1 MSRLFQDYLPIGSIV
16 TLKLFDVK
24 FMIVGQMIA
33 NEEDKL
39 IYDYRIVEWPQG
51 YRTKEKSY
59 LINHT
64 DIDGIYFIGMQDV
77 SEFDYVFG
85 LDDERK
91 LARDNGFKE
100 SKGSRGFLKEQFRK
114 SE

>member
-1 MSRLFQDYLPIGSIV
+1 MSRLFQDYLPIGSII
-16 TLKLFDVK
+16 TLPELFDVK
-24 FMIVGQMIA
+24 FMIVGQMITD
-33 NEEDKL
+33 EEDKL

-51 YRTKEKSY
+51 CRTKAEKSY

-85 LDDERK
+85 LADKRK
-91 LARDNGFKE
+91 IARNNGFKD
-100 SKGSRGFLKEQFRK
+100 SKGSKGPQLDKQL
-114 SE
+114 

>member
-77 SEFDYVFG
+77 SEFDYV
-85 LDDERK
+85 LD
-91 LARDNGFKE
+91 LMMNE
-100 SKGSRGFLKEQFRK
+100 SLQETMDSKNPKALEVF
-114 SE
+114 

>member
-1 MSRLFQDYLPIGSIV
+1 MSRLFQDYLPIGTII
-16 TLKLFDVK
+16 TLPELFDVK

-39 IYDYRIVEWPQG
+39 IYDYRVVEWPQG
-51 YRTKEKSY
+51 YRGKEKSY

-77 SEFDYVFG
+77 SEFDYVFR
-85 LDDERK
+85 LADKRK
-91 LARDNGFKE
+91 IARNNGFKD
-100 SKGSRGFLKEQFRK
+100 SKGSKGPQLDRQL
-114 SE
+114 